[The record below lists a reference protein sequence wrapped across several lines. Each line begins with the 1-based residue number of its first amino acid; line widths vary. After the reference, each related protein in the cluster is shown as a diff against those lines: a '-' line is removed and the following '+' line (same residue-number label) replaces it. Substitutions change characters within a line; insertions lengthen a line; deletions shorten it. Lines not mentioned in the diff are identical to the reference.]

1 MDENKQ
7 KIDQIEE
14 KLKKMP
20 KKAQRAIL
28 WMFANLDVADQLIE
42 GEKLSETELRAIME
56 AALEKEDYL
65 LLALTLYK
73 QAKDQN
79 WSHG

>member
-14 KLKKMP
+14 ELKKMP